1 MVAIADHC
9 LGCLGQQGMSVVQ
22 HYALHLTVPR
32 ELLLESTLRQTIR
45 GTGELYDCMAGHALP
60 AQKQCDPKRAVV
72 PHARD
77 LRRRTVCSHV
87 HLRYDGVGRKIDILQ
102 HGTGLAQDFS
112 QRHLNQPQVRTDSFA
127 LRERQRGEQPVL
139 LWSVGSAMEV
149 MPAITGENR
158 VAG

>member
-22 HYALHLTVPR
+22 HYALHLIVPG

-72 PHARD
+72 PQARD
-77 LRRRTVCSHV
+77 CADAPSAVTYTC
-87 HLRYDGVGRKIDILQ
+87 DM
-102 HGTGLAQDFS
+102 T
-112 QRHLNQPQVRTDSFA
+112 
-127 LRERQRGEQPVL
+127 E
-139 LWSVGSAMEV
+139 SVGK
-149 MPAITGENR
+149 
-158 VAG
+158 